1 MTTDTSQLDGT
12 TATAPTTTGPAPAVS
27 PVPAGYST
35 LTPFFVVDGAE
46 RAIAFYEAVLG
57 ARVVGR
63 NDTPDGRVAHCELE
77 VANGRM
83 QLSDPAPDHHLV
95 AASGG
100 DDVSRST
107 VAYLPDVD
115 AAYAQAVQL
124 GAKGYGEP
132 STFVTGD
139 RFAAFLDPWG
149 HRWAVMTRVEDVD
162 PAEAQRRVDAWLAE
176 SADTDGTGEEN

>member
-1 MTTDTSQLDGT
+1 MTTETSQFSG
-12 TATAPTTTGPAPAVS
+12 TATAATAGSAGDAPEVS
-27 PVPAGYST
+27 PVPAGYTT
-35 LTPFFVVDGAE
+35 LTPYFVVDGAE
-46 RAIAFYEAVLG
+46 QAIAFYEAVLG

-63 NDTPDGRVAHCELE
+63 NDTPDGKIAHCELE

-95 AASGG
+95 PASGG

-115 AAYAQAVQL
+115 AAYARAVEL

-176 SADTDGTGEEN
+176 SGGEDATGTE

>member
-1 MTTDTSQLDGT
+1 MTTDTSHRGDT
-12 TATAPTTTGPAPAVS
+12 TATTTGPTPAVS
-27 PVPAGYST
+27 PVPAGYTT
-35 LTPFFVVDGAE
+35 LTPFFVVNGAE
-46 RAIAFYEAVLG
+46 QAIAFYEAVLG

-63 NDTPDGRVAHCELE
+63 NDTPDGKVAHCELE

-115 AAYAQAVQL
+115 AAYARAVQL

-176 SADTDGTGEEN
+176 SADADGTGPEN